1 MSDVFAWFSYF
12 FGAFLA
18 LDAGGFRA
26 SSCLLALFA
35 ATLSLFI
42 TFRLEIKAACVRGV
56 EVGQGR
62 AA

>member
-1 MSDVFAWFSYF
+1 MPVAFAWFSLF
-12 FGAFLA
+12 FAACLA

-26 SSCLLALFA
+26 SSLALFV
-35 ATLSLFI
+35 ATLSRLL